1 MSNGETTVRI
11 TKETHARLQS
21 LGGKGETFESIVA
34 GLLDR
39 SRPRK
44 VVNSGGRDFH
54 RKRILRQ
61 ELTAKVGSVDT
72 VYAPFIGDGRLVY
85 DLYRERHLYG
95 TEADWKLVNEARA
108 LIPYA
113 VIEEG
118 RAEAF
123 DLMDEGPFDVA
134 DFDARMNPYPAF
146 KAFWNDSK
154 KADTMLLVFSDG
166 LRGGIIQSGNLIRP
180 SGTKK
185 RIADHVERAT
195 IYGLYFEKVIVPW
208 FTKFIKPYEVVD
220 KLVYMQGTMCYWGAV
235 IEKAE
240 TLGGDSE

>member
-1 MSNGETTVRI
+1 MANDETTMRVS
-11 TKETHARLQS
+11 KETHARLQS
-21 LGGKGETFESIVA
+21 LGGKGETFESIIV

-39 SRPRK
+39 SKPRK
-44 VVNSGGRDFH
+44 AVDLGGRDFH
-54 RKRILRQ
+54 RKRLLRQ
-61 ELTAKVGSVDT
+61 DLISKMGPVDT
-72 VYAPFIGDGRLVY
+72 CYAPFIGDGRLVY

-95 TEADWKLVNEARA
+95 READWKLVNAAQA

-118 RAEAF
+118 PAEAF
-123 DLMDEGPFDVA
+123 GLLDEGPFDVA

-146 KAFWNDSK
+146 LAFWKNAK
-154 KADTMLLVFSDG
+154 KADRMTLVFTDG

-195 IYGLYFEKVIVPW
+195 IYGHYFDKVILPW
-208 FTKFIKPYEVVD
+208 FIKVVRPYAIVE
-220 KLVYMQGTMCYWGAV
+220 KAVYTQGTMCYWGAV
-235 IEKAE
+235 IETK
-240 TLGGDSE
+240 GGE